1 MADPAEQFTSISPP
15 QSDYRVSFDPC
26 PRRVSVEFNG
36 VILAD
41 SSRAMVMRET
51 RLAPVYYFPRSDV
64 RTDLLNRT
72 RHHSYCPFR
81 GSASYW
87 TLKVG
92 EQVLEN
98 AVWSYESPNPE
109 AAAVKDYLAFYQNRM
124 DAVYEADVAVSA
136 ASAKAPSGY
145 PNALVDWLLRDAW
158 HAASA
163 RELVAQFGK
172 ALHHADIPVWRLWLT
187 VRTMHPQLMST
198 GYLCRDDSDE
208 VEELAVGYGILQDS
222 RYLDSPLKPIFEGAG
237 GVRRR
242 LEGPDPQLDFP
253 IVRDHHAD
261 GATDY
266 VAMPFVFSDGQVN
279 AISLT
284 TRRAGGFS
292 TENLGHVYEI
302 LPLLS
307 RLFEVHAGRSNA
319 ANLLS
324 TYLGR
329 QSGKKVLNGL
339 IKRGDGETI
348 HSVIWFCDLRE
359 STPLAESMPR
369 DEFLDLL
376 NQYFECMA
384 GPVLEKRGEVLRFI
398 GDAVLAIFPIDEAA
412 QKDSADCRLTQST
425 CEMALAAASE
435 ARARIEALNI
445 ERAGKGQRPLGYGIG
460 LHVGDVMYGNIGT
473 PERLEFTVIGSAAN
487 EAARI
492 ESLCKTVGKSV
503 LTSAQFARHVPDPL
517 ESIGFHTLRGL
528 ASEQELFTL
537 V

>member
-1 MADPAEQFTSISPP
+1 MADSAELFTPISPP
-15 QSDYRVSFDPC
+15 DSDYRVSFDPC
-26 PRRVSVEFNG
+26 PSRVAVEFNG
-36 VILAD
+36 VKVAD
-41 SSRAMVMRET
+41 STRAMIMRET

-64 RTDLLNRT
+64 RMDLLNRT

-81 GSASYW
+81 GSATYW

-92 EQVLEN
+92 EQVSEN
-98 AVWSYESPNPE
+98 AVWGYESPNPE
-109 AAAVKDYLAFYQNRM
+109 AASVKDYLAFYQDRM
-124 DAVYEADVAVSA
+124 DTVYEADLAVSTEPA
-136 ASAKAPSGY
+136 EAPSGY
-145 PNALVDWLLRDAW
+145 PNSLVDWLLRDAW

-163 RELVAQFGK
+163 RELVAHLGK
-172 ALHHADIPVWRLWLT
+172 TLHSADIPVWRLWLT

-198 GYLCRDDSDE
+198 SYAWSEGSDE
-208 VEELAVGYGILQDS
+208 VEELAAGYGILQDS
-222 RYLDSPLKPIFEGAG
+222 RYLESPLKAIFEGAG

-253 IVRDHHAD
+253 IVRDHHANQ
-261 GATDY
+261 ATDY
-266 VAMPFVFSDGQVN
+266 VAMPFVFSDGQIN

-284 TRRAGGFS
+284 SKRPGGFS

-307 RLFEVHAGRSNA
+307 RLFEVHAARSNA

-359 STPLAESMPR
+359 STPLADSMPR
-369 DEFLDLL
+369 GEFLDLL

-384 GPVLEKRGEVLRFI
+384 GSVLEKRGEVLRFI

-412 QKDSADCRLTQST
+412 QKDSADCKLTRAA
-425 CEMALAAASE
+425 CETALAAASD
-435 ARARIEALNI
+435 ARARMEALNI
-445 ERAGKGQRPLGYGIG
+445 ERSASGQRPLGFGIG

-473 PERLEFTVIGSAAN
+473 ADRLEFTVIGSAAN

-492 ESLCKTVGKSV
+492 ESLCKTLGKSI
-503 LTSAQFARHVPDPL
+503 LTSAQFARHIPGQL
-517 ESIGFHTLRGL
+517 ESLGRHTLRGV

>member
-1 MADPAEQFTSISPP
+1 MADSAKPFTPISPLKG
-15 QSDYRVSFDPC
+15 DYRVDFDAYPQ
-26 PRRVSVEFNG
+26 RVAVEFNG
-36 VILAD
+36 VKVAD
-41 SSRAMVMRET
+41 STHAMIMRET
-51 RLAPVYYFPRSDV
+51 RLSPVYYFPRNDV
-64 RTDLLNRT
+64 RMDLLNRT

-92 EQVLEN
+92 EQVAEN
-98 AVWSYESPNPE
+98 AVWSYEAPNPE
-109 AAAVKDYLAFYQNRM
+109 ATSVKDYLAFYQDRM
-124 DAVYEADVAVSA
+124 NTVFEADLAVSA
-136 ASAKAPSGY
+136 EPTEAPSGY
-145 PNALVDWLLRDAW
+145 PNSLVDWLLRDAW
-158 HAASA
+158 HASST
-163 RELVAQFGK
+163 RELVTQLGE
-172 ALHHADIPVWRLWLT
+172 ALHSADIPVSRLWLT
-187 VRTMHPQLMST
+187 VRTMHPLLMST
-198 GYLCRDDSDE
+198 RYAWSEGSND
-208 VEELAVGYGILQDS
+208 VEEQAMSYGVLEDS
-222 RYLDSPLKPIFEGAG
+222 RFLESPLKPIFEGAG

-242 LEGPDPQLDFP
+242 LEGPNPQLDFP
-253 IVRDHHAD
+253 IVRDLHAD
-261 GATDY
+261 RATDY

-292 TENLGHVYEI
+292 TENLGHIYEI

-307 RLFEVHAGRSNA
+307 RLFEVHTARLNA
-319 ANLLS
+319 ANLLG

-359 STPLAESMPR
+359 STPLADSMPR
-369 DEFLDLL
+369 GEFLDLL
-376 NQYFECMA
+376 NRYFECMA

-398 GDAVLAIFPIDEAA
+398 GDAVLAIFPIDESA
-412 QKDSADCRLTQST
+412 QKDSADCKLIQAT
-425 CEMALAAASE
+425 CETALAAASD
-435 ARARIEALNI
+435 ARTRIEALNI
-445 ERAGKGQRPLGYGIG
+445 ERSAGGQRPLGYGIG

-492 ESLCKTVGKSV
+492 ESLCKTLGRSI
-503 LTSAQFARHVPDPL
+503 LTSSQFARYVPRQL
-517 ESIGFHTLRGL
+517 ESIGFHTLRGV
-528 ASEQELFTL
+528 ASNQELFTL